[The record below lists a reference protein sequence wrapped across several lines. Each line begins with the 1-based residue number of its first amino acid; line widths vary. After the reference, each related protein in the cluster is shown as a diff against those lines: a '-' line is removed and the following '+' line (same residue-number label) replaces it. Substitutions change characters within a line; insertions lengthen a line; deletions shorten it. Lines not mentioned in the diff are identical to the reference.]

1 MFLVRTIDTTHG
13 IMSMILSERQLPR
26 VTLEYGLFL
35 TPIDDTYDVG
45 DRILQWSLKL
55 TVKNEPW
62 NYFPSPIW
70 LDDYDLR
77 RYQPSEIGEG

>member
-1 MFLVRTIDTTHG
+1 MVSSFHG
-13 IMSMILSERQLPR
+13 HMED
-26 VTLEYGLFL
+26 GLFL
-35 TPIDDTYDVG
+35 TPIADTYDVG

-55 TVKNEPW
+55 TVKNELR

-77 RYQPSEIGEG
+77 RYQPSEIGGG